1 MPKTRNESISNLP
14 VIDLAYAVGRL
25 VAMGKA
31 TEAEIIQLAAER
43 GKRIA
48 VLQAELSAL
57 RQGVAVATAS
67 AKPAARPTAKP
78 AAAKKPVAARKPV
91 ANKAAAARKPA
102 AAKKPA
108 APKAPAPKKLKITPA
123 RAAQLKV
130 QGMYIGM
137 MRSLALPVKAKIKA
151 IAKDKGMPAAIEAM
165 KKLPRK

>member
-1 MPKTRNESISNLP
+1 MPKIRNENISSLP
-14 VIDLAYAVGRL
+14 VIDLAYAVSRL

-31 TEAEIIQLAAER
+31 TQAEILQLAAER
-43 GKRIA
+43 GRRIS

-57 RQGVAVATAS
+57 RHGVAVATVAARLPARPA
-67 AKPAARPTAKP
+67 AKPATAKKP
-78 AAAKKPVAARKPV
+78 AAAKKH
-91 ANKAAAARKPA
+91 A
-102 AAKKPA
+102 AAKRPVA
-108 APKAPAPKKLKITPA
+108 SKAPAPKKLTITPA

-137 MRSLALPVKAKIKA
+137 MRSLAVPVKTKIKA